1 MEKAK
6 EKKVLGIIALIIAIF
21 ALILSWVPIIN
32 NIAAIFAVLG
42 IILGVIALVINRKNK
57 KTIALIAT
65 ILSVLSIIVVLA
77 TQGLYSKAIDDAT
90 GKSDK
95 NVTSTASSTAS
106 SEKKDDTT
114 KKTFKLSETV
124 KQQNGLEIK
133 VNNVKFTQGTEYT
146 TPKAGTQ
153 FILVNVTLKNTGNKS
168 VSYNPYDFK
177 LDDNGNQTD
186 MNSYA
191 GSDEQ
196 GNPVVSD
203 DLHSGT
209 LQPNATVSGTLV
221 GEGNPENDIKL
232 ASVDY
237 DGEINWTINLK

>member
-1 MEKAK
+1 M
-6 EKKVLGIIALIIAIF
+6 
-21 ALILSWVPIIN
+21 
-32 NIAAIFAVLG
+32 
-42 IILGVIALVINRKNK
+42 
-57 KTIALIAT
+57 
-65 ILSVLSIIVVLA
+65 
-77 TQGLYSKAIDDAT
+77 
-90 GKSDK
+90 
-95 NVTSTASSTAS
+95 
-106 SEKKDDTT
+106 
-114 KKTFKLSETV
+114 
-124 KQQNGLEIK
+124 K

-191 GSDEQ
+191 GNDEQ

-221 GEGNPENDIKL
+221 SEGNPENDIKL

-237 DGEINWTINLK
+237 DGEINWTISLK